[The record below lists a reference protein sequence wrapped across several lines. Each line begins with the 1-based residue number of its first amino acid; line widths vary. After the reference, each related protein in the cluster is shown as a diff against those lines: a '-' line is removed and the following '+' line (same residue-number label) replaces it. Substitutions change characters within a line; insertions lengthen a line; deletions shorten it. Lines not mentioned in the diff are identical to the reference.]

1 MARQSHTRE
10 FGVSNVDMMLGIKID
25 KEQRIEGVESKLV
38 SPK

>member
-10 FGVSNVDMMLGIKID
+10 FGVSNVEMLGIKID